1 MRRLIVLYGLA
12 IVLLV
17 ILLFAAACGDAAPSA
32 EDTDNLTETTVPKD
46 VFENCVED
54 MEDYRRSLELKSL
67 LTPNLDC
74 RAFLAISDG
83 FTHNINN
90 LREAVKNNEPERAR
104 DLLNAVYTQYRS
116 LSDYAD
122 KVYNFDITC
131 NVLMFMEEADNSIEA
146 IIEEVEMLTREIK
159 ESVSEPEEIV
169 DDKVAVSANLT
180 GDDEIIVSDN
190 LTADEKIAICD
201 NITNKI
207 EELRENRRKLGGE
220 REQLMGLITCKEIS
234 KPQGGTDDT
243 SPPAG
248 SEDDYQMYIE
258 NMQGY
263 WTSLN
268 NISSNL
274 TTPNQ
279 NYKDF
284 LDNSQVFVH
293 NNQNLRGAVK
303 NINLQKISGLLNTVN
318 NQYPLM
324 SDSADNIYNYDA
336 IYSVTKFMEE
346 AGNSIRIVIKEAETL
361 TQEIKESVSE
371 LEKKRNETKVTLD
384 SLIGENKEL
393 QESYEELEKKRKSWQ
408 ISKWRE
414 AKNVLFHLALPIA
427 AAFVVGFIVLI
438 PWYKKFAQ
446 EEEYWG
452 FSVKKT
458 GRISPVTIMM
468 FIVIA
473 ILAILIGY
481 TAYKG
486 YIGALL

>member
-1 MRRLIVLYGLA
+1 MEEEDQGLRVMRRLIILYSLA
-12 IVLLV
+12 TVLLV
-17 ILLFAAACGDAAPSA
+17 ILLFAAACRETAPSA
-32 EDTDNLTETTVPKD
+32 EDTDNLTPATVT
-46 VFENCVED
+46 ED
-54 MEDYRRSLELKSL
+54 DFQNSVANMKTHQESLEFDNL
-67 LTPNLDC
+67 LTQNPYC
-74 RAFLAISDG
+74 KAFLGISDN

-104 DLLNAVYTQYRS
+104 DLLNAVYAQYPS
-116 LSDYAD
+116 MYDYAD
-122 KVYNFDITC
+122 KVCDITC
-131 NVLMFMEEADNSIEA
+131 NVLMFMEEADNSIEVVTK
-146 IIEEVEMLTREIK
+146 EVEILTREIK
-159 ESVSEPEEIV
+159 ESVSELE
-169 DDKVAVSANLT
+169 
-180 GDDEIIVSDN
+180 GM
-190 LTADEKIAICD
+190 ADEKEAICD
-201 NITNKI
+201 NITIKN
-207 EELRENRRKLGGE
+207 EELRENREKPDEEWEL
-220 REQLMGLITCKEIS
+220 LMELITCREITQ
-234 KPQGGTDDT
+234 PEGGTD
-243 SPPAG
+243 SVPPPAG
-248 SEDDYQMYIE
+248 PEDDFQVHVE

-268 NISSNL
+268 NTSSNL
-274 TTPNQ
+274 ATPNQ
-279 NYKDF
+279 DYEAFLAISDDF
-284 LDNSQVFVH
+284 TH
-293 NNQNLRGAVK
+293 NIKNLREAVK
-303 NINLQKISGLLNTVN
+303 NRNLEKTNELLDTVN
-318 NQYPLM
+318 AQYPSMYDYADKVCDITCNVLM
-324 SDSADNIYNYDA
+324 
-336 IYSVTKFMEE
+336 FMEE
-346 AGNSIRIVIKEAETL
+346 AEESTGIVIEEVGTL